1 MPRRSSG
8 LCGVTYGVKGTSNH
22 WVTADWPKVGQAHSK
37 AAFSKSSSVFR
48 GVRTGQEKRANRR
61 LGEIGLKATWKSPM
75 LDWLLLGL
83 VREFQMF
90 RKTLIALAAA
100 IVGIALVTSEAS
112 ARGGFGG
119 FHGGGFHGGFAGAG
133 WRGGGW
139 GGWHGAGWGWRGR
152 GWGWGP
158 AVGVG
163 IGLGVA
169 SAAWGPWG
177 WGPGWGWGPS
187 YGWGD
192 ECTTWRRVWTGWGWR
207 LVPVNVC
214 W

>member
-1 MPRRSSG
+1 MINSLDPVIAQIIPLLWLRNPARR
-8 LCGVTYGVKGTSNH
+8 
-22 WVTADWPKVGQAHSK
+22 
-37 AAFSKSSSVFR
+37 R
-48 GVRTGQEKRANRR
+48 VRAMRA
-61 LGEIGLKATWKSPM
+61 EIGLKGSRKYPM
-75 LDWLLLGL
+75 MGWLLPVL

-90 RKTLIALAAA
+90 RKALIALAAA

-139 GGWHGAGWGWRGR
+139 GGWRGAGWGWRGG
-152 GWGWGP
+152 GWGWGQ

-163 IGLGVA
+163 VGLGVA

-177 WGPGWGWGPS
+177 WGWGPGWGWGSS

-192 ECTTWRRVWTGWGWR
+192 GCTTWRRVWTGWGWR